1 MISFCVE
8 LAVATLLGLEGT
20 RASAGAAA
28 VTTTPD
34 ARVAA
39 KPGATRR
46 RTKESWT
53 ELRPVP
59 RPFLTPKDRLTAR
72 TVLTASH
79 THSLDSPGVETT
91 SVEPRDVGGA
101 DPGVPRDVGG
111 ADPGVR
117 SKWQGPTSQ
126 CERHSGTSRV
136 MSDRKCVDEDV
147 AFVVAGA
154 VVEDAAAAE

>member
-1 MISFCVE
+1 MCLPARLGVGQSCPDANSRSAFARADCQLSFCVE

-28 VTTTPD
+28 VTTTPA

-46 RTKESWT
+46 RTKEGWI

-111 ADPGVR
+111 ADPGVPRDVGGTDPGVR
-117 SKWQGPTSQ
+117 SKMART
-126 CERHSGTSRV
+126 
-136 MSDRKCVDEDV
+136 D
-147 AFVVAGA
+147 
-154 VVEDAAAAE
+154 